1 MTAGGMM
8 DFPGP
13 GTGFP
18 PENWGRPVHRS
29 GLAGTVGA
37 VVAAVAGFA
46 LFVSALIVIAVVFLL
61 AIVTAVSFVTLRAL
75 VRLVVPGTK
84 NSRVEPGRLRP
95 AVVIETTAN
104 VIRSTGPKLKR

>member
-1 MTAGGMM
+1 MTAGGLM

-18 PENWGRPVHRS
+18 PKNWGRPVHRS

-37 VVAAVAGFA
+37 VVAAVAGFV
-46 LFVSALIVIAVVFLL
+46 LFISALIVIAFVFLL
-61 AIVTAVSFVTLRAL
+61 AIVTAVCFVALRAL
-75 VRLVVPGTK
+75 IHRVFPGTE

-95 AVVIETTAN
+95 TVVIETTAN
-104 VIRSTGPKLKR
+104 VILSTGPKLKR